1 VARLGRGMVAV
12 IATTPS
18 LIRLCTTRLRLT
30 TMMRWIHMT
39 TDERFD
45 RLENMLRSIIL
56 NQQVLWDALME
67 IPDVPNDTKPILKR
81 IK

>member
-1 VARLGRGMVAV
+1 MLLVLLVKIKKIVSALSGIMLNAKLVQQRSIL
-12 IATTPS
+12 
-18 LIRLCTTRLRLT
+18 
-30 TMMRWIHMT
+30 MT
-39 TDERFD
+39 QDERFD

>member
-1 VARLGRGMVAV
+1 MLLVLLVKIKKIVSALSGIMLNAKLVQQRSIL
-12 IATTPS
+12 
-18 LIRLCTTRLRLT
+18 
-30 TMMRWIHMT
+30 MT
-39 TDERFD
+39 QDERFD

-67 IPDVPNDTKPILKR
+67 IPDVPDDTKPILKR

>member
-1 VARLGRGMVAV
+1 MARLGRDMGVVCVM
-12 IATTPS
+12 TPN
-18 LIRLCTTRLRLT
+18 LIRLCTTKLKLT
-30 TMMRWIHMT
+30 TLMRWTIMT
-39 TDERFD
+39 QDERFD

>member
-1 VARLGRGMVAV
+1 MLLVLLVKIKKIVSALSGIMLNAKLVQQRSIL
-12 IATTPS
+12 
-18 LIRLCTTRLRLT
+18 
-30 TMMRWIHMT
+30 MT
-39 TDERFD
+39 QDERFD

-56 NQQVLWDALME
+56 NQQVLWDALMD

>member
-1 VARLGRGMVAV
+1 VARLGQGMGVV
-12 IATTPS
+12 CVMTPI
-18 LIRLCTTRLRLT
+18 LIRLCTTRLKPT
-30 TMMRWIHMT
+30 TLMRWTIMT
-39 TDERFD
+39 QDERFD

-67 IPDVPNDTKPILKR
+67 IPDVPDNTKPILKR

>member
-1 VARLGRGMVAV
+1 MLLVLLVKIKKIVSALNGIMLNAKLVQQRSIL
-12 IATTPS
+12 
-18 LIRLCTTRLRLT
+18 
-30 TMMRWIHMT
+30 MT
-39 TDERFD
+39 QDERFD

-67 IPDVPNDTKPILKR
+67 IPDVPNNTKPILKR

>member
-1 VARLGRGMVAV
+1 MLLVLLVKIKKIVSALSGIMLSAKLVQQRSIL
-12 IATTPS
+12 
-18 LIRLCTTRLRLT
+18 
-30 TMMRWIHMT
+30 MT
-39 TDERFD
+39 QDERFD

>member
-1 VARLGRGMVAV
+1 MARLGRDMVAV
-12 IATTPS
+12 IAMTPN
-18 LIRLCTTRLRLT
+18 LIRLCTTKLKLT
-30 TMMRWIHMT
+30 TLMRWTIMT
-39 TDERFD
+39 QDERFD